1 MYNPLVNFLL
11 IYFLHVEDR
20 TFYSRMPIRKGIKKF
35 APASHYTC
43 RGELLVLFN
52 YALDAP

>member
-11 IYFLHVEDR
+11 IYFLHFEDR